1 MSRIITSNYIEKL
14 NEVIDEFDSSP
25 ELNFLVD
32 FFIEEVQKDQNRKGS
47 RNQKVF
53 SANTLVKLNEI
64 KGSEELRRI
73 FAYTNIIF
81 KSFTGQY
88 LHIHINADLSEN
100 LVDNLI
106 TLFAWEGIV
115 GCSYCK
121 DLLLNETNYL
131 NKKIDP
137 NLILPSNNN
146 QHIINQIY
154 RERFGLKH
162 RLKLI
167 AQINCLS
174 EYTVN
179 NGLLLNLNTS
189 AGSCVNLSE
198 FSEFPESFNSYVN
211 FGDTLRNTFK
221 KLGEDKVLRLSTIV
235 NLFPSITGQNIWY
248 KDFIRDEVSRYNNFK
263 KVITITSGEK
273 TPEALLEMQ
282 KQNKF
287 LADEIYT
294 LFSFEL

>member
-1 MSRIITSNYIEKL
+1 MSRIIKDNYFDKL
-14 NEVIDEFDSSP
+14 NAHIEEFEQSTNLSS
-25 ELNFLVD
+25 LVN

-53 SANTLVKLNEI
+53 SANNLVKLNEI

-115 GCSYCK
+115 GSSYCK

-162 RLKLI
+162 RLKFI
-167 AQINCLS
+167 AQINSLS
-174 EYTVN
+174 ENTVN

-189 AGSCVNLSE
+189 AGNSVHLSE
-198 FSEFPESFNSYVN
+198 FSEFPESLNSYVN

-221 KLGEDKVLRLSTIV
+221 KLGENKVLRLSTIV

-248 KDFIRDEVSRYNNFK
+248 KDFIRDEISRYNNFK

-273 TPEALLEMQ
+273 KPEALLEMQ

-287 LADEIYT
+287 QAEEIYT
-294 LFSFEL
+294 IFSFEL